1 MRIIMIY
8 IVKDN
13 VIEDASTPYSLI
25 SINVS
30 DKNNLRPLNE
40 VKMSTASNA
49 KFKKLALSKEEKSE
63 FRQAYQLMLKELI
76 TKLQDRSPLKYPLR
90 CTQSC

>member
-1 MRIIMIY
+1 MRRIMIY
-8 IVKDN
+8 IVKDT

-30 DKNNLRPLNE
+30 DTKNMRPLNE

-49 KFKKLALSKEEKSE
+49 KFKKLALPKEEKSDLG
-63 FRQAYQLMLKELI
+63 RH
-76 TKLQDRSPLKYPLR
+76 TN
-90 CTQSC
+90 